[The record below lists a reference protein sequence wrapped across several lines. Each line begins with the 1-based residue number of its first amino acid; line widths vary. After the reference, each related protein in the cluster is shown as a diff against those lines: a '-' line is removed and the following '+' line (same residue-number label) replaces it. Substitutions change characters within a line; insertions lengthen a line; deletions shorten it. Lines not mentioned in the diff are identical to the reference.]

1 MVMGM
6 PIHWAIDLGTSNTT
20 VCEDKAGN
28 PHIINLPELVKPE
41 PITQAPL
48 IPSAVCV
55 LDARCEQVLIGQKA
69 VAYNWDGQASG
80 FAAGFKRYL
89 GTESQRPLARVGD
102 TVITARDAAMLFF
115 RELVRAIEG
124 HYKEP
129 IVDLTVAVPSGF
141 YETYRAELQAIIH
154 RIKPRSWW
162 EQLLGF
168 LSRKRKGT
176 TFRTIDEPVAA
187 ALGYGVDI
195 KKDVTLIAFDFGA
208 GSLEVA
214 AVRTQAGRT
223 LETGRAEVLAKQ
235 SLRLGGDDVDNWI
248 VEKFTP
254 EPLRQLAQ
262 YRILLKWEAERV
274 KILASSGQVGTF
286 TFRNQAFGTLDYHG
300 LAELLA
306 EKGLYREVQGV
317 LERLLDELYAR
328 HGLSV
333 RDIDEVILE
342 GGSTLLPETRNLLA
356 DVFGREKVREWLP
369 FESVA
374 RGACLFANG
383 APVDDIIYH
392 DYAVRILNEQTNTV
406 EYELLI
412 PRGTRYPTEDEF
424 VTRYYAP
431 GYDGQTAINLFVC
444 EVGGVAGRPV
454 QWQMRLNGT
463 RLFVPKTEGEHT
475 FCICLNEGDEA
486 IPLNPPGRGNSPRLR
501 VTFSINADRWLCM
514 SVYDLLRKVD
524 LKVKEPVVRLR

>member
-1 MVMGM
+1 M
-6 PIHWAIDLGTSNTT
+6 PTHWAIDLGTSNTT

-28 PHIINLPELVKPE
+28 PQIVPLPELTKPE
-41 PITQAPL
+41 PITQTPL
-48 IPSAVCV
+48 IPSAICV
-55 LDARCEQVLIGQKA
+55 LDARCQQVLIGQKA
-69 VAYNWDGQASG
+69 IAYNWDGKASG
-80 FAAGFKRYL
+80 FAMGFKRHL
-89 GTESQRPLARVGD
+89 GTESQRPLARFGD
-102 TVITARDAAMLFF
+102 KVINARDAATLFF
-115 RELVRAIEG
+115 RELFKTLEAL
-124 HYKEP
+124 YKEP
-129 IVDLTVAVPSGF
+129 ITDLTIAVPTGF
-141 YETYRAELQAIIH
+141 YETYRAELQAIVY
-154 RIKPRSWW
+154 RWKRLSWW
-162 EQLLGF
+162 ERLFGF
-168 LSRKRKGT
+168 LFSKRKGI

-195 KKDVTLIAFDFGA
+195 KRDGILIAFDFGA

-214 AVRTQAGRT
+214 AMRTQAGRT

-235 SLRLGGDDVDNWI
+235 SLGLGGDDVDEWI
-248 VEKFTP
+248 MEKFTP
-254 EPLRQLAQ
+254 ETLRRLTQ
-262 YRILLKWEAERV
+262 YRFLLKWEAERV

-286 TFRNQAFGTLDYHG
+286 TFHSQAFGTLDYHG

-306 EKGLYREVQGV
+306 ERGLYREVQGM
-317 LERLLDELYAR
+317 LERLLEELQAQ
-328 HGLSV
+328 HGLDV

-342 GGSTLLPETRNLLA
+342 GGSTLLPEVRNLLA

-392 DYAVRILNEQTNTV
+392 DYALRVLNEKTNTV
-406 EYELLI
+406 EYELLV
-412 PRGTRYPTEDEF
+412 PRGTCYPTEDEF

-431 GYDGQTAINLFVC
+431 GYDGQTAINLFIC

-454 QWQMRLNGT
+454 QWQTRPNGT
-463 RLFVPKTEGEHT
+463 KLFVPKTEGEHA

-486 IPLNPPGRGNSPRLR
+486 VPLNPPGRGGAPRLR
-501 VTFSINADRWLCM
+501 VTFSVNADRWLCVT
-514 SVYDLLRKVD
+514 VYDLLRKVD